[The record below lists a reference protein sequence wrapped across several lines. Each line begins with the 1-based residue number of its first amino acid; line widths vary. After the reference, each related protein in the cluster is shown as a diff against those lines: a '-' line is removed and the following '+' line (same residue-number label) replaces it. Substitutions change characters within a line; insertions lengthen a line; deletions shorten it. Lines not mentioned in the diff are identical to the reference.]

1 MTPYAAVEYQ
11 TETARQQPTR
21 TYCIKSEK
29 VVGYAD
35 GLEAMQQAIKLALG
49 TQRYRHEIF
58 SWDYGS
64 ELNAVLGQDY
74 QLAQSEAKR
83 YITEALAQDER
94 ITDVNGF
101 EFKKNGRTMT
111 VSFTVSTIFGEIE
124 QETEVYI

>member
-21 TYCIKSEK
+21 TYCIKSGK
-29 VVGYAD
+29 IVGYAD
-35 GLEAMQQAIKLALG
+35 GLEAMRQAIKLALG

-64 ELNAVLGQDY
+64 ELNAVLGLDY

-101 EFKKNGRTMT
+101 EFKKNGRSMA
-111 VSFTVSTIFGEIE
+111 VSFTVSTIFGEME